1 MNINFPNKGKHL
13 ILYQIFSKI
22 SSNKTRL
29 ETSSMIINVTV
40 IYVKGYIILM
50 YNKVLF
56 NASLIFNFM
65 LNPNKK
71 RDMLMIINIESEF
84 QAKFSYD

>member
-1 MNINFPNKGKHL
+1 MNIKFSNKGKHL

-29 ETSSMIINVTV
+29 EISSMIINVTV

-56 NASLIFNFM
+56 NSSLIFNFM

-71 RDMLMIINIESEF
+71 RDMLMIISIESNF